1 MDYSKKRKIRIIFKS
16 FFFFISG
23 IIFGCLIYGY
33 YNDIFLGLKDYVLW
47 SFISYAS
54 FIIGANVT
62 INFE

>member
-23 IIFGCLIYGY
+23 VIFGCLIYGF
-33 YNDIFLGLKDYVLW
+33 YNDIFLELNEYVLW
-47 SFISYAS
+47 LFISYTS
-54 FIIGANVT
+54 FIIGANII